1 MFTSEDVKL
10 AADFKM
16 GTIPLWNR
24 ADSGQIRFDIRRGH
38 VTELNQRLS
47 RPLQTQKDVD
57 QLKKQVRTYLKSVA

>member
-1 MFTSEDVKL
+1 MFTLEDVKL

-16 GTIPLWNR
+16 GTMPLWDR
-24 ADSGQIRFDIRRGH
+24 TASGQIRFDIRRGH

-57 QLKKQVRTYLKSVA
+57 QLKKQVRIYLKSVA

>member
-10 AADFKM
+10 AANFKM
-16 GTIPLWNR
+16 GTMPLWYR

-38 VTELNQRLS
+38 VTELNQQLS

-57 QLKKQVRTYLKSVA
+57 QLKKQVRAYLKSVA